1 LAKDREKP
9 AVIIEEHRPS
19 EDSVWGGTHRRDG
32 IVVASGP
39 ALKRAAE
46 IEDAQLIDFAPTLL
60 HLFGLP
66 VPEDMDGRVLAD
78 AFRPEFL
85 TAHPV
90 KAGAASG
97 ISESD
102 GSSGYT
108 DEESLKVEER
118 LQALGYLE

>member
-1 LAKDREKP
+1 M
-9 AVIIEEHRPS
+9 
-19 EDSVWGGTHRRDG
+19 
-32 IVVASGP
+32 
-39 ALKRAAE
+39 KRAAE
-46 IEDAQLIDFAPTLL
+46 IEGAQLIDFAPTLL
-60 HLFGLP
+60 HLFRLP

-78 AFRPEFL
+78 AFLPEFL

-102 GSSGYT
+102 RSSGYT
-108 DEESLKVEER
+108 DEESAKVEER

>member
-1 LAKDREKP
+1 MAKDRDKP
-9 AVIIEEHRPS
+9 AVIISEHRPS

-32 IVVASGP
+32 ILVATGP
-39 ALKRAAE
+39 GLKRGAE
-46 IEDAQLIDFAPTLL
+46 IENAQLIDFAPTVL
-60 HLFGLP
+60 HHLGLA

-85 TAHPV
+85 AAHPV

-102 GSSGYT
+102 RSSGYT
-108 DEESLKVEER
+108 DEESAKVEER

>member
-1 LAKDREKP
+1 
-9 AVIIEEHRPS
+9 
-19 EDSVWGGTHRRDG
+19 
-32 IVVASGP
+32 
-39 ALKRAAE
+39 
-46 IEDAQLIDFAPTLL
+46 
-60 HLFGLP
+60 
-66 VPEDMDGRVLAD
+66 MDGRVLAD

-102 GSSGYT
+102 ASSGYT
-108 DEESLKVEER
+108 DEESAKVEER